1 MSDINDNFDEL
12 WKDGDERE
20 PILSPLRSQ
29 DLHRIVS
36 SRVRRERR
44 IVSKFVWAAVVY
56 QIILYS
62 FLTHMLITRWG
73 DERVLLLFLIG
84 VTFYIPITVA
94 LIRRVRSLYRPN
106 SGTANSEASDILRN
120 VEGEYARLADFYRFK
135 KRVDWIGVP
144 VSCAIIVVVTFTLFV
159 NGGVEAN
166 PGGSLVV
173 FLLWIAMSL
182 IAILAENKKRFLSP
196 LRHLELVLND
206 LRRIE
211 S

>member
-1 MSDINDNFDEL
+1 MNNINNEFDEV
-12 WKDGDERE
+12 WKGGTRRE
-20 PILSPLRSQ
+20 ASPSPLSANN
-29 DLHRIVS
+29 LHRIIS
-36 SRVRRERR
+36 SRIRRERR
-44 IVSKFVWAAVVY
+44 IVSMFVWAAVVY

-62 FLTHMLITRWG
+62 FVTHVLITRWG
-73 DERVLLLFLIG
+73 DERVILLCLSG
-84 VTFYIPITVA
+84 VTLYIPITVA
-94 LIRRVRSLYRPN
+94 LIRRVRLLYRPISNTTN
-106 SGTANSEASDILRN
+106 SQVSDILRN

-159 NGGVEAN
+159 KGGVEGN
-166 PGGSLVV
+166 PLGSLVV
-173 FLLWIAMSL
+173 FLLWMGMSL

-206 LRRIE
+206 LRR

>member
-1 MSDINDNFDEL
+1 MNDINNEFDEV
-12 WKDGDERE
+12 WKRGNVGEASL
-20 PILSPLRSQ
+20 PPLSATN
-29 DLHRIVS
+29 LHQVIS
-36 SRVRRERR
+36 SRVRRQRS
-44 IVSKFVWAAVVY
+44 IVAKFVWAAVVY

-84 VTFYIPITVA
+84 VTLYIPITVA

-106 SGTANSEASDILRN
+106 SGTASAEVSDILRQ

-166 PGGSLVV
+166 PRGSLVV

-182 IAILAENKKRFLSP
+182 IAILA
-196 LRHLELVLND
+196 
-206 LRRIE
+206 
-211 S
+211 